1 MSEPWIWV
9 RDGENHAQSGVR
21 GVVYDGTTPSC
32 RLAAS
37 AAPSLTLK
45 AAAGLSV
52 SASYGATR
60 VVLERRAA
68 KLRRVA
74 PLMTSATTCKLLRPC
89 TWATSLMTCRAC
101 DSTATGSVAHRP
113 TRSAARA

>member
-9 RDGENHAQSGVR
+9 RDGDNHAQS

-60 VVLERRAA
+60 VELERAA
-68 KLRRVA
+68 KLTEAGR
-74 PLMTSATTCKLLRPC
+74 
-89 TWATSLMTCRAC
+89 
-101 DSTATGSVAHRP
+101 
-113 TRSAARA
+113 